1 MRTIAVQPK
10 LFVQLA
16 AQLTPPDLW
25 FELEHFHELLNLPL
39 QQSGEPLIKYLE
51 GDKDNAYRALLGP
64 SGDGVFEM
72 LTFAQVFQGRKE
84 VIQKQQLAASSALPV
99 RNALLEQ
106 SMAHSPKRFLEL
118 LTGDMSWGK
127 LTRVESAPPA
137 PEQKNDSSQLQEAP
151 ESEYQ
156 KLLKSEEQSIA
167 FLEKQSLRT
176 DTDVESENDMELI
189 DSKRQLQ

>member
-1 MRTIAVQPK
+1 MELAQRLIRQVVSDFADFHQMRTIAVQPK

-39 QQSGEPLIKYLE
+39 QQSGEPLLKYLE
-51 GDKDNAYRALLGP
+51 NDKDNAYRALLGP

-84 VIQKQQLAASSALPV
+84 VIQKQQLTAASASPV
-99 RNALLEQ
+99 KNSFLEQ
-106 SMAHSPKRFLEL
+106 SMAHSPKHFLEL

-127 LTRVESAPPA
+127 LTKVESTAPA
-137 PEQKNDSSQLQEAP
+137 RNQNNDAS
-151 ESEYQ
+151 
-156 KLLKSEEQSIA
+156 
-167 FLEKQSLRT
+167 
-176 DTDVESENDMELI
+176 
-189 DSKRQLQ
+189 